1 MAFKLEG
8 ACVPIE
14 FLVMGMIDNN
24 VYVIDDG
31 DGCFVVD
38 PTTDPQGILD
48 AVGERPLHAIV
59 LTHAHWDHVGAAAE
73 LRAATGATVIASRVD
88 APVIEGSKVIGPNH
102 RRFKHCTVDRVV
114 DDDDVVALGGTEWK
128 VLVTPGHTPGS
139 MCLFLGS
146 GNGTQAGSPVLVA
159 GDTLFQGAH
168 GRTDFEGGS
177 PADMSASLKRLAQL
191 PGETVV
197 LPGHNGMTT
206 IAAEAGWMSRG
217 GFWA

>member
-1 MAFKLEG
+1 MAFKIDG

-31 DGCFVVD
+31 EGCFVVD
-38 PTTDPQGILD
+38 PTTDPQAILGV
-48 AVGERPLHAIV
+48 VGDRTLHAIV

-73 LRAATGATVIASRVD
+73 LRAMTGATVMASKVD
-88 APVIEGSKVIGPNH
+88 APVIEGGKVLGPNH
-102 RRFKHCTVDRVV
+102 RRFNRCAVDHVV
-114 DDDDVVALGGTEWK
+114 CEGDVVQIGGTEWK
-128 VLVTPGHTPGS
+128 VLATPGHTPGS
-139 MCLFLGS
+139 ICLFLDSEG
-146 GNGTQAGSPVLVA
+146 GTQDGAAVLVA

-177 PADMSASLKRLAQL
+177 PASMSDSLKRLAQL

-197 LPGHNGMTT
+197 LPGHNGITT
-206 IAAEAGWMSRG
+206 IAAEAGWMRFG
-217 GFWA
+217 GF